1 METKRRRCTLT
12 TCKAGHASLFC
23 PKLPRRG
30 RLLMSTVRHVG
41 GVTTSTCLRSF
52 NEIITEHSGSS
63 TVGTGDRRPGMALLS
78 AGRETSQTLKI
89 PGRTLERRI
98 GQKTDSREK
107 FETKKHTRSSREGDV
122 NSAGTISK
130 RG

>member
-1 METKRRRCTLT
+1 MLT
-12 TCKAGHASLFC
+12 ACKAGHASLFC

-30 RLLMSTVRHVG
+30 RLLMSAVQHVG
-41 GVTTSTCLRSF
+41 RVTMSTRLRSF
-52 NEIITEHSGSS
+52 NEIITERSGSS
-63 TVGTGDRRPGMALLS
+63 TVGTGNRRSGMALLS

-89 PGRTLERRI
+89 PGRTLEKRI

-107 FETKKHTRSSREGDV
+107 FETRKHTRSSREGGT
-122 NSAGTISK
+122 NSAGTISR